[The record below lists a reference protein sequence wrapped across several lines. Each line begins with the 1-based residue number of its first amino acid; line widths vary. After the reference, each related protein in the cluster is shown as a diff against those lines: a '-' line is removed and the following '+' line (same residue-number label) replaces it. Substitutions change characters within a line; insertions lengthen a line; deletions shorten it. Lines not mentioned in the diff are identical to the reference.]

1 MNKKTLSTLNIS
13 LNEINWK
20 FSKSKG
26 PGGQKINK
34 TNIKVK
40 LNFNIG
46 KSKILSEQQKL
57 RLRKNFKGKLINDAI
72 HISVQSQREQYK
84 NRKIALSK
92 LTGIINECLKRDN
105 KIRKITNP
113 TFISIKKRLND
124 KRLRGELKINRKS
137 LFH

>member
-46 KSKILSEQQKL
+46 KSKILSDQQKL

>member
-34 TNIKVK
+34 TNIKVT
-40 LNFNIG
+40 LIFNIG